1 MKRLHTFMLFLAV
14 FFSIDAMAQ
23 KGVLKGVV
31 LDKETRETLIGA
43 QVWLVGTD
51 YRGVTDIDGNFKI
64 NDIPVGN
71 YQVEADYMFYNKYAS
86 EVTIKAQEETIINPE
101 LEPKV
106 VSVGEV
112 EIVAEKR
119 TNSDAAVLVE
129 TKEAKAVV
137 SAISREQI
145 ARSTDRTA
153 AEAMQRIPGITIVD
167 SRFALIRGVNTR
179 YNSVVINN
187 VVAPS
192 TEIDRRTFSFDM
204 IPSSSLDRMVIY
216 KTASPEYPGDFAG
229 GVIRLYTVSQVDK
242 DFLNLKIET
251 GYRNGTTFQDYY
263 QSKGSGTDIFGFD
276 NGFRTLPE
284 NFPTRD
290 VLVNQGPTS
299 TLRQSAA
306 RSLENNYT
314 AQLQQGMPNFGLGL
328 NFGKTFKFGGV
339 KKLSTVNSINYSQSY
354 QSFERNFH
362 RYQIWTNFETPI
374 DEWFEYVDNVYQKE
388 NRINIMSNWSLTLSN
403 NSRIKFSNLLNQV
416 GENETII
423 RRGQNYFQ
431 RPGED
436 QENYLLGY
444 KSRTIYSGQLEG
456 IHEVG
461 PGSKNKLNWVL
472 GGSYLGE
479 LEPDLRRFRRFKDED
494 STDFVNVFSPS
505 SNLFDNSRYYGD
517 LNEFTVSNGV
527 NYTQDISK
535 SEENKNLLK
544 AGYYF
549 DYRSREFTSR
559 YFSTTYPGFFDPNA
573 FDELTALPL
582 DQIFAPENYLTQDGF
597 ILQEGTRPIDAYTA
611 NNTLVAAFV
620 STDLNFN
627 HLNISGGLRTE
638 YNIQRMNSRDD
649 FGLIVVDN
657 PVLSVLPS
665 LNLAYAVN
673 TKNLFRLAY
682 GRTVNR
688 PEFRELAPFLFYDYK
703 LESSRV
709 GNPNLK
715 TANIDNLDFR
725 YENYPRPGE
734 TFSFGVFYKRF
745 TNPIEDRLIVTT
757 EQSSLTFVNADF
769 AYAYGAEIELKKSL
783 KNITSST
790 FLDKISINLNASYI
804 FSRVD
809 LGETATAQD
818 RVRSLQGQAP
828 YIVNAALYYTNNAKQ
843 INASVIY
850 NIYGRNIFAVGDVSF
865 PTMFELERNSLDL
878 TVSKTLKGGVVLKGA
893 VQNILDAPYRFYQDS
908 NRNGAIDDIDHVII
922 NFRRG
927 TLVTFSVQFDLI
939 RDKSE

>member
-1 MKRLHTFMLFLAV
+1 
-14 FFSIDAMAQ
+14 
-23 KGVLKGVV
+23 
-31 LDKETRETLIGA
+31 
-43 QVWLVGTD
+43 
-51 YRGVTDIDGNFKI
+51 
-64 NDIPVGN
+64 
-71 YQVEADYMFYNKYAS
+71 
-86 EVTIKAQEETIINPE
+86 
-101 LEPKV
+101 
-106 VSVGEV
+106 
-112 EIVAEKR
+112 
-119 TNSDAAVLVE
+119 
-129 TKEAKAVV
+129 
-137 SAISREQI
+137 
-145 ARSTDRTA
+145 
-153 AEAMQRIPGITIVD
+153 
-167 SRFALIRGVNTR
+167 
-179 YNSVVINN
+179 
-187 VVAPS
+187 
-192 TEIDRRTFSFDM
+192 
-204 IPSSSLDRMVIY
+204 
-216 KTASPEYPGDFAG
+216 
-229 GVIRLYTVSQVDK
+229 
-242 DFLNLKIET
+242 
-251 GYRNGTTFQDYY
+251 
-263 QSKGSGTDIFGFD
+263 
-276 NGFRTLPE
+276 
-284 NFPTRD
+284 
-290 VLVNQGPTS
+290 
-299 TLRQSAA
+299 
-306 RSLENNYT
+306 
-314 AQLQQGMPNFGLGL
+314 
-328 NFGKTFKFGGV
+328 
-339 KKLSTVNSINYSQSY
+339 
-354 QSFERNFH
+354 
-362 RYQIWTNFETPI
+362 
-374 DEWFEYVDNVYQKE
+374 
-388 NRINIMSNWSLTLSN
+388 
-403 NSRIKFSNLLNQV
+403 
-416 GENETII
+416 
-423 RRGQNYFQ
+423 
-431 RPGED
+431 
-436 QENYLLGY
+436 
-444 KSRTIYSGQLEG
+444 
-456 IHEVG
+456 
-461 PGSKNKLNWVL
+461 
-472 GGSYLGE
+472 
-479 LEPDLRRFRRFKDED
+479 
-494 STDFVNVFSPS
+494 
-505 SNLFDNSRYYGD
+505 
-517 LNEFTVSNGV
+517 V

-535 SEENKNLLK
+535 SEENKNLPK